1 MERHTFQPEGVG
13 KESVLVFTFESR
25 IEPTRIDT
33 QQRNSCYTAGI
44 FAILHL
50 YEWKYSNDKFPW
62 HTIHHCML
70 MKDPKKK

>member
-1 MERHTFQPEGVG
+1 MMGDWRSDESASSVMERHTFQPEGVG

-50 YEWKYSNDKFPW
+50 YE
-62 HTIHHCML
+62 
-70 MKDPKKK
+70 